1 MSIYFPESDVA
12 IEVIAESQ
20 GLPEA
25 DCGSDAVRIYVS
37 EEQVG
42 DPELVEALGYLI
54 HGREKKLA
62 RERRSGISRAA
73 TRERAQGEAGK
84 ATDAG
89 KAGAATPEQKPV
101 TEGEGQQGRGADKE
115 QRDRDPQELM
125 EDLLDAQDELAEALS
140 EVTGELLVSPGPDL
154 DGADE
159 DAGSDGLNDD
169 AYDAFEELGCYEYW
183 LQDWL
188 DDLCSARTRSM
199 RRPGR
204 EISIGSCKNLYLT
217 M

>member
-25 DCGSDAVRIYVS
+25 DCGSSAVRIYVC
-37 EEQVG
+37 EEQVD

-54 HGREKKLA
+54 HGRERKLA
-62 RERRSGISRAA
+62 RERRSGMNRMA
-73 TRERAQGEAGK
+73 TKEHAQGEARKAADTGK
-84 ATDAG
+84 AVN
-89 KAGAATPEQKPV
+89 ATHDQKPA
-101 TEGEGQQGRGADKE
+101 GEDKGQQGHGAAE
-115 QRDRDPQELM
+115 TPRERDPQELM

-140 EVTGELLVSPGPDL
+140 EITGELLVSPGPDL
-154 DGADE
+154 DGTDE
-159 DAGSDGLNDD
+159 DTGSDELGDD